1 MLTNLI
7 WSRVVYGTYQFC
19 SSVSLTTRTLPLYGG
34 SADQRESEQA
44 SAFYCVFSLF
54 QFSEFFGPPGAMPR
68 EHGLSCPRGVRFS
81 LSFAIGQT
89 HQSGQF
95 GVGEGGSEG
104 LRALENHKVTPP
116 AR

>member
-68 EHGLSCPRGVRFS
+68 EHGLSCPRGFGFHFHL
-81 LSFAIGQT
+81 LSDKHINQGN
-89 HQSGQF
+89 SGWARE
-95 GVGEGGSEG
+95 V
-104 LRALENHKVTPP
+104 LRV
-116 AR
+116 